1 MLIVLIVLVV
11 IMFAII
17 SLYNNLITQKNRVD
31 NAWSQIDVQLQRR
44 FDLIP
49 NLVETVKGYA
59 SHEKEVLEEL
69 GDPRLLAKTI
79 IDMAGEDAGGYVEE
93 SEGHTSGRAFS
104 GKTYRIPLWVGLII
118 LLLIIIVVFKIV
130 GLVLGALL
138 PIVLPILLIYWLVKY
153 FRRN

>member
-1 MLIVLIVLVV
+1 MTKFEFSEKLRKALSGRVSHSIVNENVT
-11 IMFAII
+11 
-17 SLYNNLITQKNRVD
+17 YYERY
-31 NAWSQIDVQLQRR
+31 IDSE
-44 FDLIP
+44 IK
-49 NLVETVKGYA
+49 KGR
-59 SHEKEVLEEL
+59 SEKEVLEEL

-130 GLVLGALL
+130 GLVLGARL